1 MDRRPISKSA
11 NYLNFDHSRMV
22 NLEYS
27 LNREILRTNRRG
39 AYHCTSIAECNT
51 RKQHGLLV
59 MPIPELGNTSHV
71 LLSSFSETIIQYGAP
86 FNMGI
91 NKYDGDNFSPHGHR
105 YIREFTCDT
114 VPKLVYRVGGVIFSK
129 EKMFSLENNSILI
142 RYTLLDA
149 FSPTT
154 IRFNPFL
161 AYRDANS
168 LTYENS
174 TANHGY
180 REEEN
185 GISVCMY
192 HGYPRMYMQFS
203 NPNAKFVFD
212 PKWYK
217 GIEYLKDQQE
227 GLPYKED
234 LYVPGYF
241 EMPIKKGDVVVFS
254 ASDTPT
260 NVENLKAD
268 FESGISIRTPRSS
281 FYNCL
286 KNSAHQF
293 YYKPQQG
300 GTYILNGYPW
310 GKVTAREEL
319 MALEGLTLSIGKEGV
334 CEDVLDTAIPAIR
347 DFMNGEEAK
356 SLLQDLDE
364 PDLPFWVM
372 RVIGSLVLAKP
383 EKYTQKYTPFIREL
397 LDCILEDRYPRLKLM
412 GNMLLHTDG
421 KERPASWMNGV
432 INGKPVVP
440 RSGYLVEINA
450 LWYNS
455 LRVYESILAETE
467 EFERSEFVRDVA
479 ERAKSSFLDVFLN
492 SAGYLYD
499 YVDGNYAD
507 WTVRPNMLYAI
518 SSHYPI
524 LDRKASKQVLD
535 FVTRE
540 LLMAKGVRTRSPKS
554 GDFHPRYEG
563 SREEKEYASLNGVA
577 RAWLLAPYLEA
588 YIKVFKKS
596 GIGFV
601 DRILAGIESE
611 MENDCIGSLSEMY
624 DGNMPSLGHGM
635 ISSAVNVGGV
645 LRVLKVRQELDQL
658 IEETRK

>member
-1 MDRRPISKSA
+1 MNRKPILKPA
-11 NYLNFDHSRMV
+11 NYLNFDQSRMV
-22 NLEYS
+22 NLQYS

-59 MPIPELGNTSHV
+59 MPVPELGNESHV
-71 LLSSFSETIIQYGAP
+71 LLSSFSETIIQYGAQ

-91 NKYDGDNFSPHGHR
+91 NKYDGDNFNPHGHR
-105 YIREFTCDT
+105 YIREFTCDS

-129 EKMFSLENNSILI
+129 EKMFSLENNTILI

-161 AYRDANS
+161 AFRAANS
-168 LTYENS
+168 LTYENPL
-174 TANHGY
+174 ANHGY
-180 REEEN
+180 KEEEN

-192 HGYPRMYMQFS
+192 HNYPRMYMQFS
-203 NPNAKFVFD
+203 RPDAKFVFD

-217 GIEYLKDQQE
+217 GVEYLKDQQE

-254 ASDTPT
+254 ASDAPADVD
-260 NVENLKAD
+260 NLEKAFVE
-268 FESGISIRTPRSS
+268 GIERRTPRSS

-293 YYKPQQG
+293 YYKPKEG
-300 GTYILNGYPW
+300 GMYILDGFPW
-310 GKVTAREEL
+310 GKVSARKQF
-319 MALEGLTLSIGKEGV
+319 MALNGLTFCINKEIIGE
-334 CEDVLDTAIPAIR
+334 EVLDTAIPAMR
-347 DFMNGEEAK
+347 DFMNDQPSS

-364 PDLPFWVM
+364 PDVPFWVLRM
-372 RVIGSLVLAKP
+372 ISHIIQLNP
-383 EKYTQKYTPFIREL
+383 EKYKEKYTPFVREVVNY
-397 LDCILEDRYPRLKLM
+397 ILEDKHPRLKLK
-412 GNMLLHTDG
+412 GNMLLYTDG
-421 KERPASWMNGV
+421 VQKSASWMDGML
-432 INGKPVVP
+432 NGKPVVP
-440 RSGYLVEINA
+440 RTGYLVEINA
-450 LWYNS
+450 MWYNC
-455 LRVYESILAETE
+455 LRFYESLVVDIETFEHVEFIRELAEKVKT
-467 EFERSEFVRDVA
+467 SFVDT
-479 ERAKSSFLDVFLN
+479 FLN

-499 YVDGNYAD
+499 YVDGSYVD

-518 SSHYPI
+518 CMQYPL
-524 LDRKASKQVLD
+524 LDKRASKKVLD
-535 FVTRE
+535 FVTKE
-540 LLMAKGVRTRSPKS
+540 LLMAKGIRTKSPNS
-554 GDFHPRYEG
+554 GGFSPRYEG
-563 SREEKEYASLNGVA
+563 TREEKEYAAFNGVA
-577 RAWLLAPYLEA
+577 RTWLLDPYLEA

-601 DRILAGIESE
+601 DRMLAGIEAE

-624 DGNMPSLGHGM
+624 DGNMPSLGHGL
-635 ISSAVNVGGV
+635 ISSAVSVAGV
-645 LRVLKVRQELDQL
+645 LRVLKMRKELD
-658 IEETRK
+658 